1 MTVLATATM
10 TRRGPLLLALAA
22 PSLARA
28 QAAPRVEVWKDRY
41 CGCCDGWIVHMRRA
55 GFAVAAQ
62 DRADMPAIKR
72 AQGVPDALWSCH
84 TARIEDYV
92 LEGHVPPA
100 DVRRLL
106 AEHPAAKG
114 LAVPGMP
121 AAAPGMDMP
130 GEAYEVI
137 LFGLAGDAQRVFAR
151 HG

>member
-1 MTVLATATM
+1 MRAIVTL
-10 TRRGPLLLALAA
+10 TRRGALLLALAA
-22 PSLARA
+22 PSVARA

-41 CGCCDGWIVHMRRA
+41 CGCCNGWIVHMRRA
-55 GFAVAAQ
+55 GFSVAAQ
-62 DRADMPAIKR
+62 NMTDMPAVKR
-72 AQGVPDALWSCH
+72 AQAVPEALWSCH
-84 TARIEDYV
+84 TARVGDYV

-106 AEHPAAKG
+106 AAHLAAKG

-121 AAAPGMDMP
+121 ASAPGMDME

>member
-1 MTVLATATM
+1 MPTTAITM
-10 TRRGPLLLALAA
+10 TRRGALLLALAA

-28 QAAPRVEVWKDRY
+28 QGTPRVEVWKDRY
-41 CGCCDGWIVHMRRA
+41 CSCCNGWIVHLRRA
-55 GFAVAAQ
+55 GFSVATQ
-62 DRADMPAIKR
+62 DVADMPAIKR
-72 AQGVPDALWSCH
+72 AQGVPEALWSCH
-84 TARIEDYV
+84 TARIGDYV

-106 AEHPAAKG
+106 AVRPTSIG

-121 AAAPGMDMP
+121 AAAPGMDMG

-137 LFGLAGDAQRVFAR
+137 LFGPAGDDQRVFAR